1 MFTRSSVLEGF
12 VTVFGCMDTLFEM
25 LCGLDTVCVPNVA
38 GGVHNLDNSIN
49 YSLNCCM
56 ATVDSMHMYV

>member
-25 LCGLDTVCVPNVA
+25 LCRLDTACVPNAA
-38 GGVHNLDNSIN
+38 GGVHNLDNSIVK
-49 YSLNCCM
+49 LLHGNC
-56 ATVDSMHMYV
+56 